1 MSELKLLDDHALDL
15 CETFHNVGVIQAYTI
30 LYLVFLYS
38 GVLVLYWV
46 LKSLIL

>member
-38 GVLVLYWV
+38 GVLVL
-46 LKSLIL
+46 